1 MVEIYAVSDAFG
13 KIVGF
18 SILKYINMTLFVQGS
33 IAYEF
38 HRYKAIGIEIKYFIK

>member
-1 MVEIYAVSDAFG
+1 MVEIYTVSDAFG

-18 SILKYINMTLFVQGS
+18 SVLKYINMTLFIQAS

-38 HRYKAIGIEIKYFIK
+38 HRYKAIGKSLK